1 MQRAEAVVT
10 THGAH
15 PLHEISTEVHRCES
29 WQWKRVMAVIE
40 HFPAHQFLRE
50 VFERHR
56 GAHRTF
62 TADAFLASYLLTPM
76 LLLPMEQTKITNVV
90 RGWTNSQ
97 RRDVGLPVHQSVSY
111 KMVNDALRRL
121 RWACASK
128 DYPDWD
134 ENRFAQAL
142 LDASL
147 ACHPPTGAVALDSTD
162 LSTWARVRYRKPIV
176 DADPDS
182 PPPPKHPFAPKD
194 PTHPHA
200 RRQGHHLPNA
210 PVGRDGR
217 YVYTLDPDA
226 RMGWRSATFED
237 SMHFCG
243 YDLHVITDV
252 PPTTG
257 PQHKLVP
264 HLART
269 LFLAPAGSNK
279 GVAGLQAVRALGE
292 IPKPRQLI
300 ADRAYNYVR
309 NERFA
314 LPVWQLGYTTIYDLH
329 VSQTGLHPGH
339 EDTRTMWVDGTLYPT
354 SLPDGLIEIPPISH
368 DMDPAER
375 ARADRRHNARQ
386 AYAFVPHEARQ
397 LDGTRR
403 YRGPAVPPVR
413 LRCINHPIS
422 MRASH
427 RNPTTS
433 CARGKPCGCG
443 ITVTLTDEDFPDRRM
458 PFQHG
463 SLAWESSYFRRVGIE
478 SLFAELKA
486 NRMAVHRGYFR
497 GFGLRR
503 YTLLAGFTLAALNL
517 LILHD
522 WHSKRWHLD
531 PWGRYLGEPEPAHT
545 ARTPRRSVHV
555 CRVAPAATGDV
566 MPGR

>member
-1 MQRAEAVVT
+1 MKAQRARR
-10 THGAH
+10 
-15 PLHEISTEVHRCES
+15 LHEISTEVHRCEP
-29 WQWKRVMAVIE
+29 WQWKRVIAVIE
-40 HFPAHQFLRE
+40 HFPAREFLRE

-56 GAHRTF
+56 GAHRVF
-62 TADAFLASYLLTPM
+62 SADALLAAHLLTPM
-76 LLLPMEQTKITNVV
+76 LLLPMEQTKVTDVV
-90 RGWTNSQ
+90 RGWTHSQ
-97 RRDVGLPVHQSVSY
+97 RRDVGVPIHQNVSY

-121 RWACASK
+121 RWACASE

-134 ENRFAQAL
+134 ESRFAQAL

-147 ACHPPTGAVALDSTD
+147 SCHPPTGAVALDSTD

-176 DADPDS
+176 DADPDA

-194 PTHPHA
+194 PRHPHA
-200 RRQGHHLPNA
+200 RRSVRHLPNA
-210 PVGRDGR
+210 PVGADGR

-226 RMGWRSATFED
+226 RMGWRSASFEE
-237 SMHFCG
+237 SIYFCG

-252 PPTTG
+252 PPTPG
-257 PQHKLVP
+257 PRHLPVP
-264 HLART
+264 HIARAVS
-269 LFLAPAGSNK
+269 LAPAGSNK
-279 GVAGLQAVRALGE
+279 GVAGLRAVRALGA

-300 ADRAYNYVR
+300 ADRGYNYVR

-329 VSQTGLHPGH
+329 STQTGLHPSRKN
-339 EDTRTMWVDGTLYPT
+339 TLMIWVDGTLYPT
-354 SLPDGLIEIPPISH
+354 SLPDGLLEITPISH
-368 DMDPAER
+368 DMGAAER
-375 ARADRRHNARQ
+375 ARVDRRHRARQ

-397 LDGTRR
+397 PDGTRR
-403 YRGPAVPPVR
+403 YRGPAVPPARVR
-413 LRCINHPIS
+413 CVNNPIS

-427 RNPTTS
+427 KRPTTS
-433 CARGKPCGCG
+433 CTRGKPCGCG
-443 ITVTLTDEDFPDRRM
+443 TTITLTDEDFPDRRM

-463 SLAWESSYFRRVGIE
+463 SIAWEASYFRRVGIE
-478 SLFAELKA
+478 SVFAELKA

-522 WHSKRWHLD
+522 WHSKRGRPD
-531 PWGRYLGEPEPAHT
+531 PWDRCLGEPEPAHT
-545 ARTPRRSVHV
+545 DRGRRRSM
-555 CRVAPAATGDV
+555 RVRRVDPTATDDV